1 MISDLILTLFLVFM
15 NGFFVA
21 AEFAIVKVRESQL
34 EIEARSG
41 NLAAVLARKIVGN
54 IDGYLA
60 ATQLGITL
68 ASLGLGWVG
77 EPVVSKIILKIFP
90 LVGIHISPSIA
101 HDIALPLAFALITIL
116 HIVFGELAP
125 KSIAIQ
131 RSDKTTLMVAYP
143 LRFFYIL
150 FKPFIWLLNGIA
162 TFILHLMN
170 IRPVHGNEVHS
181 SEELRY
187 LVEQGKETGTIE
199 EENYT
204 IIQNAFDFQERTARQ
219 IMIPRKQLV
228 AIDVTDFNERML
240 EKVLDAGYSRIPCY
254 EENLDKVTG
263 LVYLKDILME
273 LRKKRKPELKS
284 LLRPVI
290 AIPETMPI
298 GRLLKDFQKKRQQM
312 AVVLDEFGSTKGI
325 VTMEDILEELV
336 GEIQDEFDNESSCL
350 EIIGNS
356 IFRAQADASI
366 HDLNK
371 ELPIALEE
379 DGNFETLSGY
389 ILFHCGRIP
398 ETGETFEIG
407 RYEFRV
413 LRKMRNSLQKI
424 QLHLIPE
431 KEESENGTQE
441 S

>member
-1 MISDLILTLFLVFM
+1 MISDLLITLFLVFL

-34 EIEARSG
+34 EIEARAG
-41 NLAAVLARKIVGN
+41 NLAASLARRIVGN

-68 ASLGLGWVG
+68 ASLGLGWIG
-77 EPVVSKIILKIFP
+77 EPVVSKILLKLAELAGLKLEP
-90 LVGIHISPSIA
+90 ALA
-101 HDIALPLAFALITIL
+101 HDIALPLAFALITVL

-131 RSDKTTLMVAYP
+131 RSEQTTLMVAYP

-162 TFILHLMN
+162 AFLLRALG

-187 LVEQGKETGTIE
+187 LVEQGKDSGTIKE
-199 EENYT
+199 DNYA
-204 IIQNAFDFQERTARQ
+204 IIQNAFDFQDRTARQ

-228 AIDVTDFNERML
+228 AIDLEEINERSL
-240 EKVLDAGYSRIPCY
+240 EKVIEAGYSRIPCF
-254 EENLDKVTG
+254 EESLDRISG

-273 LRKKRKPELKS
+273 LRKQRKPDLKS

-290 AIPETMPI
+290 SIPENIPI
-298 GRLLKDFQKKRQQM
+298 GKLLKDFQKKRQQF
-312 AVVLDEFGSTKGI
+312 AVVLDEFGNTKGI

-336 GEIQDEFDNESSCL
+336 GDIQDEYDNEASAVEVL
-350 EIIGNS
+350 GNS
-356 IFRAQADASI
+356 IFRAQADASL
-366 HDLNK
+366 HDLNR
-371 ELPIALEE
+371 ELPEALAE
-379 DGNFETLSGY
+379 DVHYETLSGY
-389 ILFHCGRIP
+389 ILHHCGRIP

-407 RYEFRV
+407 NYEFRV
-413 LRKMRNSLQKI
+413 LRKIRNSLQKV
-424 QLHLIPE
+424 QLRLIPRLDD
-431 KEESENGTQE
+431 NGN
-441 S
+441 

>member
-1 MISDLILTLFLVFM
+1 MISDLLLTLLLVFM

-34 EIEARSG
+34 EMEARSG
-41 NLAAVLARKIVGN
+41 NLAAILARKIVGN

-77 EPVVSKIILKIFP
+77 EPVVSKILLKLFHLAGLQLAP
-90 LVGIHISPSIA
+90 ALA
-101 HDIALPLAFALITIL
+101 HDIALPLAFALITVL

-125 KSIAIQ
+125 KSFAIQ
-131 RSDKTTLMVAYP
+131 RSDQTTLFVAYP
-143 LRFFYIL
+143 LRFFYVL

-162 TFILHLMN
+162 NLILRLMN
-170 IRPVHGNEVHS
+170 IKPVHGNEVHS

-199 EENYT
+199 EENYA
-204 IIQNAFDFQERTARQ
+204 IIQNAFDFQERTVRQ
-219 IMIPRKQLV
+219 IMIPRRQMV
-228 AIDVTDFNERML
+228 AIDLADFNDRML
-240 EKVLDAGYSRIPCY
+240 ENIIDAGYSRIPCY
-254 EENLDKVTG
+254 EENPDKLLG

-273 LRKKRKPELKS
+273 LRKKRKPDMRQLM
-284 LLRPVI
+284 RTI
-290 AIPETMPI
+290 YAIPETMPI
-298 GRLLKDFQKKRQQM
+298 GKLLKEFQKKRQQI

-336 GEIQDEFDNESSCL
+336 GEIQDEFDNESSSL
-350 EIIGNS
+350 EQLGNS
-356 IFRAQADASI
+356 IFRAQADASL

-371 ELPIALEE
+371 ELPVQLVE

-389 ILFHCGRIP
+389 ILHHCGRIP
-398 ETGETFEIG
+398 ETGETFDIG
-407 RYEFRV
+407 PYEFRI
-413 LRKMRNSLQKI
+413 LRKVRNSLQKV
-424 QLHLIPE
+424 QLRLLPP
-431 KEESENGTQE
+431 KEEEKGGE
-441 S
+441 GEI

>member
-1 MISDLILTLFLVFM
+1 MISDLLLTLFLVFM

-34 EIEARSG
+34 ELEARSG

-90 LVGIHISPSIA
+90 LLGIQISPSLA
-101 HDIALPLAFALITIL
+101 HDIALPLAFAAITIL

-131 RSDKTTLMVAYP
+131 RSDKTTLLVAYP

-162 TFILHLMN
+162 TFILRLMN

-219 IMIPRKQLV
+219 IMVPRKQLI

-273 LRKKRKPELKS
+273 LRKKRKPEIKS

-336 GEIQDEFDNESSCL
+336 GEIQDEFDNESSFL
-350 EIIGNS
+350 ETIGNS

-371 ELPIALEE
+371 ELPHALEE

-389 ILFHCGRIP
+389 ILFHRGRIP

-424 QLHLIPE
+424 QLRLIPE
-431 KEESENGTQE
+431 KGESESGAVE
-441 S
+441 A

>member
-1 MISDLILTLFLVFM
+1 MVSELLLTLFLVLM

-34 EIEARSG
+34 ELEARSG
-41 NLAAVLARKIVGN
+41 NLAAILARKIVGN

-77 EPVVSKIILKIFP
+77 EPVVSKILLKIFP
-90 LVGIHISPSIA
+90 MVGIGIDPALA
-101 HDIALPLAFALITIL
+101 HDLALPLAFALITVL

-131 RSDKTTLMVAYP
+131 RSDQTTLFVAYP
-143 LRFFYIL
+143 LRFFYVL

-162 TFILHLMN
+162 TFVLKLMN

-199 EENYT
+199 EENYA

-228 AIDVTDFNERML
+228 AIDLRDFDEREL
-240 EKVLDAGYSRIPCY
+240 GKILDAGYSRIPCY
-254 EENLDKVTG
+254 EENLDKVCG

-273 LRKKRKPELKS
+273 LRKKKQPDIRA
-284 LLRPVI
+284 LLRPI
-290 AIPETMPI
+290 TAIPETMPI

-336 GEIQDEFDNESSCL
+336 GEIQDEFDNETSSL
-350 EIIGNS
+350 EVLGNS
-356 IFRAQADASI
+356 IFRAQADSSL

-371 ELPIALEE
+371 ELPLPLEE

-389 ILFHCGRIP
+389 ILHHCGRIP
-398 ETGETFEIG
+398 DTGETFEIG
-407 RYEFRV
+407 KYEFRI
-413 LRKMRNSLQKI
+413 LRKLRNSLQKV
-424 QLHLIPE
+424 QLRLLPE
-431 KEESENGTQE
+431 KAEEGLKE
-441 S
+441 SAE

>member
-1 MISDLILTLFLVFM
+1 MISDLLLTFFLVFM

-34 EIEARSG
+34 ELEARAG
-41 NLAAVLARKIVGN
+41 NLAAGLARKIVSN

-77 EPVVSKIILKIFP
+77 EPVVSKILLKVAE
-90 LVGIHISPSIA
+90 LAGLQLEPSLA
-101 HDIALPLAFALITIL
+101 HDIALPLAFAVITVL

-131 RSDKTTLMVAYP
+131 RSEQTTLMVAYP
-143 LRFFYIL
+143 LRFFFIL
-150 FKPFIWLLNGIA
+150 FQPFIWLLNGIA
-162 TFILHLMN
+162 AFILKRMG
-170 IRPVHGNEVHS
+170 IEPVHGNEVHS

-187 LVEQGKETGTIE
+187 LVEQGKDSGTIE
-199 EENYT
+199 EENYA

-228 AIDVTDFNERML
+228 AIDLTEVSEKTLDRVL
-240 EKVLDAGYSRIPCY
+240 EAGYSRIPCH
-254 EENLDKVTG
+254 EGSLDNITG

-273 LRKKRKPELKS
+273 LRRERRPDLRT

-290 AIPETMPI
+290 AIPENIPI
-298 GRLLKDFQKKRQQM
+298 GKLLKDFQKKKQQF

-336 GEIQDEFDNESSCL
+336 GDIQDEYDNESSSVEVL
-350 EIIGNS
+350 GNS
-356 IFRAQADASI
+356 VFRAQAGASI
-366 HDLNK
+366 HDLNR
-371 ELPIALEE
+371 ELPVPLEE
-379 DGNFETLSGY
+379 NVEYETLSGY
-389 ILFHCGRIP
+389 ILHHCGRIP
-398 ETGETFEIG
+398 ENGETFETG
-407 RYEFRV
+407 TYEFRIM
-413 LRKMRNSLQKI
+413 RKIRNSLQKV
-424 QLHLIPE
+424 QLRLLPDNTGSRAEE
-431 KEESENGTQE
+431 K
-441 S
+441 

>member
-1 MISDLILTLFLVFM
+1 MISDLILTFFLVFM

-90 LVGIHISPSIA
+90 VLGIHISPALA

-143 LRFFYIL
+143 LRFFYVL

-162 TFILHLMN
+162 TFILRLMN

-228 AIDVTDFNERML
+228 AIDVKDFNERML

-350 EIIGNS
+350 ETIGNS

-371 ELPIALEE
+371 ELPFALEE

-398 ETGETFEIG
+398 ETGESFEIG

-424 QLHLIPE
+424 QLRLIPE

>member
-34 EIEARSG
+34 EMEARAG
-41 NLAAVLARKIVGN
+41 NLAAVLARKIVSN

-77 EPVVSKIILKIFP
+77 EPVVSKIILKVFP
-90 LVGIHISPSIA
+90 LLGLQLSPELA

-131 RSDKTTLMVAYP
+131 RSDQTTLMVAYP
-143 LRFFYIL
+143 LRFFYLL

-162 TFILHLMN
+162 NLILRLMN
-170 IRPVHGNEVHS
+170 VRPVHGNEVHS

-199 EENYT
+199 EENYA
-204 IIQNAFDFQERTARQ
+204 IIQNAFDFQERSARQ

-228 AIDVTDFNERML
+228 AIDLSDFDEKKL
-240 EKVLDAGYSRIPCY
+240 EKIIEAGYSRIPCY
-254 EENLDKVTG
+254 EENMDKVSG
-263 LVYLKDILME
+263 IVYLKDILME
-273 LRKKRKPELKS
+273 LRKKRKPDLKV
-284 LLRPVI
+284 LLRPVT

-336 GEIQDEFDNESSCL
+336 GEIQDEFDNESSSL
-350 EIIGNS
+350 ETLGNS
-356 IFRAQADASI
+356 IYRAQADSSL

-371 ELPIALEE
+371 ELPFALTE

-389 ILFHCGRIP
+389 ILHHCGRIP
-398 ETGETFEIG
+398 ENGETFEIG
-407 RYEFRV
+407 RYEFRI
-413 LRKMRNSLQKI
+413 LRKLRNSLQKV
-424 QLHLIPE
+424 QLRLIPETVQTDAE
-431 KEESENGTQE
+431 KEES
-441 S
+441 

>member
-1 MISDLILTLFLVFM
+1 MIADLLLTLLLVFM

-34 EIEARSG
+34 EMEARSG
-41 NLAAVLARKIVGN
+41 NLAAGLARKIVGN

-77 EPVVSKIILKIFP
+77 EPVVSKVLLKTAELAGLQLEP
-90 LVGIHISPSIA
+90 ALA
-101 HDIALPLAFALITIL
+101 HDIALPLAFALITVL

-131 RSDKTTLMVAYP
+131 RSEQTTLMLAYP

-162 TFILHLMN
+162 GFILKLLG
-170 IRPVHGNEVHS
+170 IRAVHGNEVHS

-187 LVEQGKETGTIE
+187 LVEQGKDSGTIE
-199 EENYT
+199 EENYA
-204 IIQNAFDFQERTARQ
+204 IIQNAFDFQDRSARQ
-219 IMIPRKQLV
+219 IMVPRKQLV
-228 AIDVTDFNERML
+228 AVNLTELTEKSL
-240 EKVLDAGYSRIPCY
+240 EKVLEAGYSRIPCY
-254 EENLDKVTG
+254 EESLDKITG

-273 LRKKRKPELKS
+273 LRRQRKPDLKN

-290 AIPETMPI
+290 SIPENMPI
-298 GRLLKDFQKKRQQM
+298 GRLLKNFQKNRQQL
-312 AVVLDEFGSTKGI
+312 AVVVDEFGNTRGI

-336 GEIQDEFDNESSCL
+336 GEIQDEFDNESSSL
-350 EIIGNS
+350 ERLGNS
-356 IFRAQADASI
+356 IFRAQADASL

-371 ELPIALEE
+371 ELPVELEE
-379 DGNFETLSGY
+379 KGDYETLSGY
-389 ILFHCGRIP
+389 ILHHCDRIP
-398 ETGETFEIG
+398 DSGETFEIG
-407 RYEFRV
+407 AYEFRI
-413 LRKMRNSLQKI
+413 LRKLRNSLQKV
-424 QLHLIPE
+424 QLRLLSD
-431 KEESENGTQE
+431 KNGTFPTE
-441 S
+441 ENN

>member
-1 MISDLILTLFLVFM
+1 MVSDLLITLFLVFM

-34 EIEARSG
+34 EMEARSG

-77 EPVVSKIILKIFP
+77 EPVVSKILIKIFP
-90 LVGIHISPSIA
+90 VFGIRIEPALA
-101 HDIALPLAFALITIL
+101 HDIALPLAFALITVL

-131 RSDKTTLMVAYP
+131 RSDQTTLMVAYP
-143 LRFFYIL
+143 LRFFYVL

-162 TFILHLMN
+162 GLILKLMK

-199 EENYT
+199 EENYA

-219 IMIPRKQLV
+219 IMVPRKQLI
-228 AIDVTDFNERML
+228 AIDLSDFDDRQL
-240 EKVLDAGYSRIPCY
+240 EKILDAGYSRIPCY
-254 EENLDKVTG
+254 AENLDKVTG

-273 LRKKRKPELKS
+273 LRKKRKPDVKS
-284 LLRPVI
+284 LLRPI
-290 AIPETMPI
+290 TAIPETMPI
-298 GRLLKDFQKKRQQM
+298 GRLLKEFQKKRQQM

-336 GEIQDEFDNESSCL
+336 GEIQDEFDNESSSL
-350 EIIGNS
+350 EVLGNS
-356 IFRAQADASI
+356 IFRAQADSSL

-371 ELPIALEE
+371 ELPHSLEE

-389 ILFHCGRIP
+389 ILHHCGRIP
-398 ETGETFEIG
+398 ESGETFEIG
-407 RYEFRV
+407 RYEFRI
-413 LRKMRNSLQKI
+413 LRKLRNSLQKV
-424 QLHLIPE
+424 QLRLLPE
-431 KEESENGTQE
+431 KQE
-441 S
+441 GSDLGEDD